1 MPKEIE
7 RKFLLAN
14 DRWRALPHELAG
26 GVYLCQGYLS
36 TDKRCTV
43 RVRIAGDSA
52 WIGIKG
58 ENHGATRLEF
68 EYAVP
73 LEDARLM
80 LERLA
85 KQPLI
90 EKTRHAIPF
99 AGLIWEVD
107 EFHGDNQG
115 LIIAEVELED
125 EAQTFARPNWVGQEV
140 TSDPRYYNANLV
152 ANPYRSWP
160 CRRSS

>member
-14 DRWRALPHELAG
+14 DGWRGLAE

-36 TDKRCTV
+36 TNKHCTV
-43 RVRIAGDSA
+43 RVRIAGNSA
-52 WIGIKG
+52 QIGIKG
-58 ENHGATRLEF
+58 ENHGATRLDF
-68 EYAVP
+68 EYSVP

-90 EKTRHAIPF
+90 EKTRYAVPF

-115 LIIAEVELED
+115 LFIAEVELED
-125 EAQTFARPNWVGQEV
+125 EAQTFAKPSWIGREV
-140 TSDPRYYNANLV
+140 TGDPRYYNANLV
-152 ANPYRSWP
+152 ANPFKSWA
-160 CRRSS
+160 CRNAF

>member
-14 DRWRALPHELAG
+14 DDWRGLVE

-36 TDKRCTV
+36 TDTHCAV
-43 RVRIAGDSA
+43 RVRIAENSA
-52 WIGIKG
+52 WVGIKG
-58 ENHGATRLEF
+58 ENHGVTRLEF
-68 EYAVP
+68 EYPVP

-85 KQPLI
+85 KRPLI
-90 EKTRHAIPF
+90 EKTRYAVPF
-99 AGLIWEVD
+99 AELIWEVD

-125 EAQTFARPNWVGQEV
+125 EAQTFTRPDWVGREV
-140 TSDPRYYNANLV
+140 TGDPRYYNANLV
-152 ANPYRSWP
+152 ATPYKSWP
-160 CRRSS
+160 CRKSS

>member
-14 DRWRALPHELAG
+14 DGWRGLVHDMAG

-36 TDKRCTV
+36 TDTHCAV
-43 RVRIAGDSA
+43 RVRIAGNKA
-52 WIGIKG
+52 WVGIKG
-58 ENHGATRLEF
+58 KNHGATRLEF
-68 EYAVP
+68 EYPIP
-73 LEDARLM
+73 LEDARLV

-90 EKTRHAIPF
+90 EKTRYATPF

-125 EAQTFARPNWVGQEV
+125 EAQTFAKPDWAGKEV
-140 TSDPRYYNANLV
+140 TGDPRYYNANLV
-152 ANPYRSWP
+152 ANPFKSWP
-160 CRRSS
+160 CRGSS